1 MATLD
6 FLFQGQPPPSVTT
19 YGTATAGIPQFLS
32 DYTQGLL
39 SKANAVAAEP
49 YQTYG
54 APRIADFT
62 QAQQQAFQNTAAMQG
77 QWSPSIQSAQ
87 NLTGQAAASDPSQAA
102 SGYMSAAMGVNPM
115 GAASPYFGQAG
126 ALNPTG
132 AASGMVNQA
141 AGMNPLGTA
150 SPYFGQAAGMSGAN
164 AASGYLNSASQINP
178 LGASQ
183 GMYGQALNT
192 NGLNMASPLM
202 YGAAGMNAAGM
213 AQPYTNAASGSFTG
227 SNPSQYMSPYIQG
240 VMDRLGQQAGQN
252 LSENIMPAIGDQF
265 IKSGQYGSSR
275 MQEITGRAMR
285 DTQDALLGQQANVL
299 NQGYAQAGQNFQADQ
314 SRLAQLAGQQGQLGL
329 GMQQNLGQIGSQLGA
344 LGQNQA
350 NLYANIGNQQGQQA
364 LGMQQNLANMG
375 STMGGLTNQQASL
388 MAQMGANAGNLS
400 AQQMQQLGQLGLG
413 MGNLSN
419 SQMQN
424 LTQLG
429 SAAGSLA
436 NSQMGQYGNLA
447 QLAGNLSN
455 MGAQTDLSAANQMGQ
470 LGQLGQTLGLRDA
483 AALEA
488 TGTTQQNLDQR
499 NLDMAYQDFLQ
510 QRDYPQSQLNFMS
523 NMLRGIPNQGGY
535 TTQSN
540 TGPAA
545 AYQPSGLS
553 QIAGALS
560 LYSALQGKTG

>member
-19 YGTATAGIPQFLS
+19 YGTATTGIPQFLS

-39 SKANAVAAEP
+39 SKANAVAGEP

-62 QAQQQAFQNTAAMQG
+62 GAQQQAFQNTAAMQG
-77 QWSPSIQSAQ
+77 QWTPSIQGAQ
-87 NLTGQAAASDPSQAA
+87 NLTQQAAGSDPSAAA
-102 SGYMSAAMGVNPM
+102 SGYMASAYGMNPL
-115 GAASPYFGQAG
+115 GSASPYFGQAAG
-126 ALNPTG
+126 MNPVG

-141 AGMNPLGTA
+141 AGMNPLGQA
-150 SPYFGQAAGMSGAN
+150 SPYFGQAAGMSGIN
-164 AASGYLNSASQINP
+164 AASGYLNSAGNMNP
-178 LGASQ
+178 LGASSPFYQ
-183 GMYGQALNT
+183 NAMGVDALGQA
-192 NGLNMASPLM
+192 SPFM
-202 YGAAGMNAAGM
+202 YGAANMNAAGM
-213 AQPYTNAASGSFTG
+213 AQPYTNAASQTFTG
-227 SNPSQYMSPYIQG
+227 STPSQYMSPYIQG
-240 VMDRLGQQAGQN
+240 VLDRLGQQAGQN

-265 IKSGQYGSSR
+265 VKNGQFGSSR

-299 NQGYAQAGQNFQADQ
+299 NQGYQQAGQLFGQDQ
-314 SRLAQLAGQQGQLGL
+314 SRMAQLAGQQGQLGL

-344 LGQNQA
+344 LAGNQA
-350 NLYANIGNQQGQQA
+350 NLYANIGSQFGNQA
-364 LGMQQNLANMG
+364 LQAQQNLGQLG
-375 STMGGLTNQQASL
+375 STAGQLTNQQASL
-388 MAQMGANAGNLS
+388 LAQMGANAGNLS

-413 MGNLSN
+413 MGNLTQN
-419 SQMQN
+419 QMGA

-455 MGAQTDLSAANQMGQ
+455 MGAQTDLQAANQMGQ

-488 TGTTQQNLDQR
+488 TGTTQQNLDQQ
-499 NLDMAYQDFLQ
+499 NLNMAYQDFLTQ
-510 QRDYPQSQLNFMS
+510 QQYPQTQLNFLS
-523 NMLRGIPNQGGY
+523 SMLRGIPY
-535 TTQSN
+535 STTTQSSN
-540 TGPAA
+540 TGPAQ

-560 LYSALQGKTG
+560 LYSALQGKTT